1 MDAMPKVR
9 AIVLATC
16 AAIFVAR
23 GHVRAATEISLDRDF
38 LAGIV
43 EKLPPSPFEK
53 KGQYRGTVHSYRLV
67 GIDPRQRRFLA
78 ACQVEGEFKPPVAG
92 PLSEHTSRAA
102 DHTSGVRKFRFEIKA
117 GVNIEAGP
125 DAAPRFRVDV
135 DEIKR
140 EQLEGMAGLLAK
152 LLGKYF
158 DDMVTQI
165 ADGRAALLSQKLN
178 AEVLKRSSVF
188 KDYGAFC
195 GIDYRPEQVV
205 LRFDLTRLTRE
216 GILGYV
222 FLEPRPGTRP
232 LHRWRDRRTGVHEYT
247 LGPGGSEPPG
257 WTDEGIACHVPEPG
271 SGFPGVEPV
280 FAWQG
285 RKDRLFT
292 ADSQGEGGQRRG
304 LKPEGIAFHV
314 AREPVPGSV
323 PLYRF
328 FDPRGGMHFYTVHPH
343 AEFAK

>member
-1 MDAMPKVR
+1 MKRSVILPWLFALLAMAGPR
-9 AIVLATC
+9 T
-16 AAIFVAR
+16 
-23 GHVRAATEISLDRDF
+23 RAATQVSLDRDF

-53 KGQYRGTVHSYRLV
+53 KGQYRGTVHSYRLL
-67 GIDPRQRRFLA
+67 GIDQRQRRFLA
-78 ACQVEGEFKPPVAG
+78 ACQVEGEFRPPVAG
-92 PLSEHTSRAA
+92 PLSEHVSRAD
-102 DHTSGVRKFRFEIKA
+102 DHAKGVRKFRFEVRA

-178 AEVLKRSSVF
+178 AEVLKRTSTF

-195 GIDYRPEQVV
+195 GIDYRPDQVV

-216 GILGYV
+216 GIVGYV
-222 FLEPRPGTRP
+222 YTDPRPDTRP
-232 LHRWRDRRTGVHEYT
+232 LHRSRDRRTGAHEYT
-247 LGPGGSEPPG
+247 LAPGGSLRPG
-257 WTDEGIACHVPEPG
+257 WVDEGIACHVLDGG
-271 SGFPGVEPV
+271 STTIDAV
-280 FAWQG
+280 AIYQWRG
-285 RKDRLFT
+285 RKDLFYT
-292 ADSQGEGGQRRG
+292 ADSQGEAGRRRG
-304 LKPEGIAFHV
+304 LMPEGVAFHV
-314 AREPVPGSV
+314 AREQVPGTV
-323 PLYRF
+323 PFYRF
-328 FDPRGGMHFYTVHPH
+328 FDPRSGVHFYTTHPH